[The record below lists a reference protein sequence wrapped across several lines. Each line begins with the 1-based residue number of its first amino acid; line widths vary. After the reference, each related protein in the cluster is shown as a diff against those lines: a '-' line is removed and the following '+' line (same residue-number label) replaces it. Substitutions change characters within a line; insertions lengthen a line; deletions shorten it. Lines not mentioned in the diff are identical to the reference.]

1 MLPSKHWFHVFK
13 FLLISDNF
21 WCLVLTT
28 FWYSMFVNL
37 SKRIYVFVGTEILII
52 FQSICICSCNQFSQP
67 GKIYTDAVN
76 DLIFQVLKSLHDRFH
91 HIVSQ
96 ENFPRVA
103 QLVGIKTALITILE
117 SLCGVAEGTR
127 IDNLQRLFSFFLP
140 ILQDCVRLLGVF
152 PYEHFSTD
160 TYSTSPI
167 NYHYSPASYHYNVT
181 SDMVYCWDKANFL
194 KD

>member
-1 MLPSKHWFHVFK
+1 M
-13 FLLISDNF
+13 
-21 WCLVLTT
+21 
-28 FWYSMFVNL
+28 
-37 SKRIYVFVGTEILII
+37 
-52 FQSICICSCNQFSQP
+52 
-67 GKIYTDAVN
+67 
-76 DLIFQVLKSLHDRFH
+76 FQVLKSLHDRFH

-152 PYEHFSTD
+152 PYDHFSTD
-160 TYSTSPI
+160 MYSTSPI
-167 NYHYSPASYHYNVT
+167 NPHYLPTLCHYNVT
-181 SDMVYCWDKANFL
+181 GDIVYC
-194 KD
+194 

>member
-1 MLPSKHWFHVFK
+1 MCF
-13 FLLISDNF
+13 N
-21 WCLVLTT
+21 
-28 FWYSMFVNL
+28 
-37 SKRIYVFVGTEILII
+37 VGTEILII
-52 FQSICICSCNQFSQP
+52 FQSIRICSCNQLSQP
-67 GKIYTDAVN
+67 GKIYTDAVY
-76 DLIFQVLKSLHDRFH
+76 DLIFQVLKSLYDRFH

-181 SDMVYCWDKANFL
+181 SDMVYC
-194 KD
+194 